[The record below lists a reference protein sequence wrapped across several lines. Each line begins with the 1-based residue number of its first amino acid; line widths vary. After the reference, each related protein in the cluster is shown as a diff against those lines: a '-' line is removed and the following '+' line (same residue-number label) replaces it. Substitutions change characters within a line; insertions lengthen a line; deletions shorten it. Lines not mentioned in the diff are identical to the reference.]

1 MSAQKLNCFAKIP
14 DAVKRLLPGLTLTK
28 VQPFVKLMNGYEHKK
43 RIDKRQGEG
52 EGIESHKN

>member
-28 VQPFVKLMNGYEHKK
+28 VQPFVKLMNGNEHKQ
-43 RIDKRQGEG
+43 RIDKGQG

>member
-28 VQPFVKLMNGYEHKK
+28 VQPFVKLMNGNEYQ

-52 EGIESHKN
+52 IESHKN

>member
-28 VQPFVKLMNGYEHKK
+28 VQPFVNLMNGNEHKK
-43 RIDKRQGEG
+43 RIEEWQWE
-52 EGIESHKN
+52 EIESHKN

>member
-1 MSAQKLNCFAKIP
+1 MSMSAQQLNCFAKIP

-28 VQPFVKLMNGYEHKK
+28 VQPFVKLMNGYEHK

-52 EGIESHKN
+52 IESHKN